1 MAQSNPIT
9 NVPKVLLVDDD
20 ELILSTFGMF
30 FDSIGWHYELAS
42 DGQEGLT
49 VASAKDFDVVITDL
63 MMPGMSGLELMEK
76 LRVQK
81 PGQAIMVITGS
92 GSIDSVIQ
100 FLRQGAIDV
109 ILKPVDLES
118 LRDSVERVTEVLH
131 DTKREQEIY
140 RFVAHEKTILRF
152 KTSDIADIR
161 MPFPILDRLW
171 ASGIV
176 DTTQKMR
183 LLLACQ
189 EALANSVEHGNL
201 ELESAWKEQVDKAGV
216 DRYANE
222 KKKRLAQPN
231 YADRLIEIEI
241 EFSGEDLSI
250 SIRDQGK
257 GFDTSKCKSTTQS
270 HEACVPAVFG
280 RGIAI
285 IEGTMD
291 RISYKDGGRSITMSW
306 SLPKRNCSWR

>member
-1 MAQSNPIT
+1 MAQSNPIV

-30 FDSIGWHYELAS
+30 FDSIGWHYELVS
-42 DGQEGLT
+42 DGEEGLT

-76 LRVQK
+76 LRIQK
-81 PGQAIMVITGS
+81 PSQAVMVITGS
-92 GSIDSVIQ
+92 GSVDSVIQ

-118 LRDSVERVTEVLH
+118 LRDSVERVTGVLH
-131 DTKREQEIY
+131 ETKREQEIY
-140 RFVAHEKTILRF
+140 RFVAHERTIMRF
-152 KTSDIADIR
+152 KTSDIAEIR

-171 ASGIV
+171 TSGIV

-201 ELESAWKEQVDKAGV
+201 ELVSAWKEQVDGAGV
-216 DRYANE
+216 DRYSDE
-222 KKKRLAQPN
+222 KKKRLTQSK
-231 YADRLIEIEI
+231 YADRLIEIEV
-241 EFSGEDLSI
+241 EFSGDSLSI
-250 SIRDQGK
+250 SIKDQGK
-257 GFDTSKCKSTTQS
+257 GFDTSTCKAKTTCQDS
-270 HEACVPAVFG
+270 WSVPAVFG

-291 RISYKDGGRSITMSW
+291 RVSYKEGGRSITMSW
-306 SLPKRNCSWR
+306 TLPKRNR